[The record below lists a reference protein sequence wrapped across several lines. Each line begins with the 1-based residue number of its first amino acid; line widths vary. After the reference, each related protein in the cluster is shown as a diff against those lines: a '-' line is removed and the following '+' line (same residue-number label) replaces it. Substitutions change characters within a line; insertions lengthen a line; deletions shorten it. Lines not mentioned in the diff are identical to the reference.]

1 LINHNRPTFNRSD
14 RVQLACFS
22 DFLTLQPASIA
33 GSEDGSQLKATVFTA
48 MQQPADLAQNAP
60 CARTLD
66 GHDGRPFVR
75 RKGEAPAGSSMI
87 GLVLV
92 THGRLAVEFRAALE
106 HVVGPQ
112 GQIESVTIGP
122 DDDVE
127 ERRKDIIEA
136 VRRVDS
142 GDGVAILTDMFG
154 GTPSNLAI
162 SVMSRPKVEVL
173 AGINLPMLVKLA
185 KVRDECPLA
194 EAVAAAQEAGRK
206 YVTIA
211 SRVLTGK

>member
-1 LINHNRPTFNRSD
+1 MRDWVYSIAVTRDWRLLNHNGSRI
-14 RVQLACFS
+14 LARRRC
-22 DFLTLQPASIA
+22 LAA
-33 GSEDGSQLKATVFTA
+33 CFTA
-48 MQQPADLAQNAP
+48 MQQLSEIPQNAS
-60 CARTLD
+60 CAEAS
-66 GHDGRPFVR
+66 DGRDEHPFVR
-75 RKGEAPAGSSMI
+75 CTREAPAGSSMI

-142 GDGVAILTDMFG
+142 GDGVAI
-154 GTPSNLAI
+154 
-162 SVMSRPKVEVL
+162 
-173 AGINLPMLVKLA
+173 
-185 KVRDECPLA
+185 
-194 EAVAAAQEAGRK
+194 
-206 YVTIA
+206 
-211 SRVLTGK
+211 